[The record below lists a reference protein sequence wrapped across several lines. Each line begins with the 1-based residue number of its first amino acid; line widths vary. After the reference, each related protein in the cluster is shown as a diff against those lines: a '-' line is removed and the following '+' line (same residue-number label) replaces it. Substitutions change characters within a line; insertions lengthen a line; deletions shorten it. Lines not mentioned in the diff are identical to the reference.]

1 MPKIAREQILFWWS
15 PTLAELRR
23 CWPELPMND
32 AIIAIESDEFVLAV
46 LDDDEQ
52 SIWVLR
58 P

>member
-1 MPKIAREQILFWWS
+1 MARIPREQILFWWS
-15 PTLAELRR
+15 PTLSELRR

-52 SIWVLR
+52 SVWVLR

>member
-1 MPKIAREQILFWWS
+1 MARIPREQILFWWS

-52 SIWVLR
+52 SVWVLR